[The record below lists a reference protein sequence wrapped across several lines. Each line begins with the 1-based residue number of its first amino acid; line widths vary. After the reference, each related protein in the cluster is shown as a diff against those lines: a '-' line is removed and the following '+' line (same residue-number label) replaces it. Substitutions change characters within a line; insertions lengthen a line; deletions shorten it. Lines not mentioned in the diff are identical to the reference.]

1 MDRLIK
7 KVIRHI
13 WGNCYKWRKYSLS
26 LIDNNIKSVQSP
38 AFFQTKSFLNNTCS
52 RIILMYTGIFLGCVV
67 GKKINLA
74 IMLERI
80 LGTVEAVSRNVQ
92 PFCLFRCC
100 VNFTPRSEEHTS
112 ELQSLMRLSYA
123 VFCLKKK

>member
-26 LIDNNIKSVQSP
+26 LIDNNIKSDQSP

-52 RIILMYTGIFLGCVV
+52 RIILMYTGIFIGCVV

-80 LGTVEAVSRNVQ
+80 MGTEEAVSRNRSDERGVGKEGVS
-92 PFCLFRCC
+92 RC
-100 VNFTPRSEEHTS
+100 RRGGSRRH
-112 ELQSLMRLSYA
+112 
-123 VFCLKKK
+123 